1 MLELVDKPRR
11 PEELPSNSTYLWKV
25 YLPLLES
32 KDQKEKGGHYSAIT
46 AAANMILREL
56 SLLPAEQFNDLF
68 YSLFTGGLSSKALVV
83 NVYQKMYRDL
93 ISRESFDTLQR
104 DKFTPELLEM
114 ECKELDPMSW
124 LSSHSELYKQEE
136 SLKNIISRYKNCLKS
151 IHLTIDRVK
160 DLPQFKQELEKLRN
174 EGWLDWQILMALYNN
189 LNNLKAH
196 NSLRQNGKMY
206 RTEEEWI
213 MDFDKTFHKIRSSDE
228 KLTYVEVPINEIIG
242 KNLELQLQQLSIQ
255 VLGSFALSN
264 NSRYPNQSAV
274 RDFLISRFN
283 FGVDDDVSLSPFVP
297 ENI

>member
-1 MLELVDKPRR
+1 
-11 PEELPSNSTYLWKV
+11 
-25 YLPLLES
+25 
-32 KDQKEKGGHYSAIT
+32 
-46 AAANMILREL
+46 
-56 SLLPAEQFNDLF
+56 
-68 YSLFTGGLSSKALVV
+68 
-83 NVYQKMYRDL
+83 
-93 ISRESFDTLQR
+93 
-104 DKFTPELLEM
+104 
-114 ECKELDPMSW
+114 
-124 LSSHSELYKQEE
+124 
-136 SLKNIISRYKNCLKS
+136 
-151 IHLTIDRVK
+151 
-160 DLPQFKQELEKLRN
+160 
-174 EGWLDWQILMALYNN
+174 
-189 LNNLKAH
+189 
-196 NSLRQNGKMY
+196 MY